1 MATIGCCRFENTFPD
16 LMDCYDH
23 INDDLNELEHD
34 YRLMLI
40 DLCLKIARD
49 FNGGSHKREMAMKI
63 KMSSKISLQDYA
75 DSILDLE
82 YRQPLKTLQ
91 EAMAE
96 NGWELVDKPTCCEEQ
111 INIRSMMGLPYFAQ
125 CTVCGK
131 FISDISSPKFSETG
145 PAVSFI
151 DQDKFA
157 DDTDWN
163 RTWIAGKQPRGN
175 A

>member
-1 MATIGCCRFENTFPD
+1 
-16 LMDCYDH
+16 
-23 INDDLNELEHD
+23 
-34 YRLMLI
+34 
-40 DLCLKIARD
+40 
-49 FNGGSHKREMAMKI
+49 MK
-63 KMSSKISLQDYA
+63 SKISLQEYA
-75 DSILDLE
+75 DSILAQE
-82 YRQPLKTLQ
+82 YRQPLKTLH

-96 NGWELVDKPTCCEEQ
+96 NGWDEVDKPTCCEEQ

-125 CTVCGK
+125 CVVCGK

-145 PAVSFI
+145 SSVSFI

>member
-1 MATIGCCRFENTFPD
+1 
-16 LMDCYDH
+16 
-23 INDDLNELEHD
+23 
-34 YRLMLI
+34 
-40 DLCLKIARD
+40 
-49 FNGGSHKREMAMKI
+49 MK
-63 KMSSKISLQDYA
+63 SKISLQEYA
-75 DSILDLE
+75 DNILAQE

-96 NGWELVDKPTCCEEQ
+96 NGWDEVDNQICCGRP
-111 INIRSMMGLPYFAQ
+111 IDIHSMIGFSYFAQ
-125 CTVCGK
+125 CVVCGK

-145 PAVSFI
+145 SSVRFI

>member
-1 MATIGCCRFENTFPD
+1 MTI
-16 LMDCYDH
+16 
-23 INDDLNELEHD
+23 
-34 YRLMLI
+34 
-40 DLCLKIARD
+40 
-49 FNGGSHKREMAMKI
+49 
-63 KMSSKISLQDYA
+63 KISLQDYA
-75 DSILDLE
+75 DSIVDQE

-91 EAMAE
+91 EAMLE
-96 NGWELVDKPTCCEEQ
+96 NGWELVDKPTCCGEQ

-125 CTVCGK
+125 CAVCGK

-145 PAVSFI
+145 SAVSFI